1 MLTKKE
7 QILKS
12 GLELFA
18 TEGYNA
24 TSTNKIAKKA
34 GVSEGLIF
42 RHFTNKE
49 GLLQAI
55 FELGSQRYSN
65 LYADLF
71 SEQDPILV
79 LRKLIEIP
87 LQLDEEEYE
96 FWRFQFRL
104 KWELQYHNPEKTK
117 PLLKKLVWAF
127 EKLKYQS
134 PVQEAH
140 YINNYLEGLS
150 SNVLLGQPID
160 RETTMK
166 FLFEKYKIQ

>member
-7 QILKS
+7 LILKS

-42 RHFTNKE
+42 RHFNNKE

-55 FELGSQRYSN
+55 FELGSERYTN

-71 SEQDPILV
+71 TEEDPILV

-87 LQLDEEEYE
+87 LHLDEEEYE

-104 KWELQYHNPEKTK
+104 KWELQYHNPQKTK
-117 PLLKKLVWAF
+117 PLLDKLTTVF
-127 EKLKYQS
+127 KQLQYDS
-134 PVQEAH
+134 PAHEAH

-150 SNVLLGQPID
+150 SNVLLGQSID
-160 RETTMK
+160 KEATCK
-166 FLFEKYKIQ
+166 FLFKKYHIE